1 MTHER
6 VTITG
11 LGAITPSGL
20 TVPEMWDAVVNGRS
34 GIRVLEGEEFETP
47 HAREITV
54 RIGGQV
60 RGFNPEDYV
69 PRPLARRL
77 DDMHVW
83 AIAAADQALAQA
95 SGGPAATT
103 AAVAEATGVAPGA
116 ALPWDPARVMVVV
129 GTGSGPLRPHHQGA
143 LGFEHKGQR
152 GVPLSLT
159 MHGAPDAPAALISQ
173 RYGVTGPARAVSAT
187 CASGAVALGEAMRA
201 LRHGYAD
208 AAIVVGVEDCV
219 NPINVSSNANV
230 RALAAGYETHP
241 ERASRPFDRGR
252 TGFVVSAGAAA
263 MVLEREAVARSR
275 GAHNPNVTM
284 LAELAGYGASSDAH
298 HATAPLPD
306 GRGAAAAMRAALAD
320 AGLTPEQ
327 FATGAPNG
335 GPLGHVNAHGTGTVA
350 GDAAEAA
357 ALTAVFGGGVETSP
371 ASTTAPQLPVT
382 ATKSSTGHML
392 GAAGVLEAVIS
403 VCSLREGIIPPTIN
417 LEDPA
422 FPELA
427 IVREPC
433 PVAAENN
440 TMVLSNSFGFGGHNA
455 SILITAR

>member
-1 MTHER
+1 MTHEK

-20 TVPEMWDAVVNGRS
+20 TVPEVWDSVVNGRS
-34 GIRVLEGEEFETP
+34 GIRVLEGVEFETP
-47 HAREITV
+47 HARALGV
-54 RIGGQV
+54 RVGGQV
-60 RGFNPEDYV
+60 RGFNREDYV
-69 PRPLARRL
+69 DRQLARRL

-83 AIAAADQALAQA
+83 AIAAADQALTQA
-95 SGGPAATT
+95 G
-103 AAVAEATGVAPGA
+103 AESAGA
-116 ALPWDPARVMVVV
+116 GDLDGSLPWDASRVMVVV
-129 GTGSGPLRPHHQGA
+129 ATGSGPLRPHHQAA
-143 LGFEHKGQR
+143 LAFEQRGQR

-159 MHGAPDAPAALISQ
+159 MHGAPDAPAVLISQ

-230 RALAAGYETHP
+230 RALAAGYESNP
-241 ERASRPFDRGR
+241 EQASRPFDRGR
-252 TGFVVSAGAAA
+252 SGFVVSAGAAA
-263 MVLEREAVARSR
+263 MVLERESVAHNR
-275 GAHNPNVTM
+275 GAHA

-320 AGLTPEQ
+320 AGITPEQ
-327 FATGAPNG
+327 FATGAPDG
-335 GPLGHVNAHGTGTVA
+335 GASGHVNAHGTGTVA

-357 ALTAVFGGGVETSP
+357 ALTAVFSGAGHPTW
-371 ASTTAPQLPVT
+371 LPIT
-382 ATKSSTGHML
+382 ATKSSTGHLL
-392 GAAGVLEAVIS
+392 GAAGVLEVVIS

-417 LEDPA
+417 LDDPA

-427 IVREPC
+427 IVREPRRMT
-433 PVAAENN
+433 PESN
-440 TMVLSNSFGFGGHNA
+440 TAVLSNSFGFGGHNA
-455 SILITAR
+455 AILITARE

>member
-1 MTHER
+1 MTHAK

-20 TVPEMWDAVVNGRS
+20 TVPEVWDAVVNGRS

-47 HAREITV
+47 HARELAV
-54 RIGGQV
+54 RIGGPV
-60 RGFNPEDYV
+60 RGFNREDYV
-69 PRPLARRL
+69 DRQLARRL

-95 SGGPAATT
+95 GIHLPGAT
-103 AAVAEATGVAPGA
+103 EPNA

-129 GTGSGPLRPHHQGA
+129 ATGSGPLRPHHEAA
-143 LGFEHKGQR
+143 LAFERKGQR

-230 RALAAGYETHP
+230 RALAAGYESNP
-241 ERASRPFDRGR
+241 EQASRPFDRGR
-252 TGFVVSAGAAA
+252 KGFVVSAGAAA
-263 MVLEREAVARSR
+263 VVLERETVAQSR
-275 GAHNPNVTM
+275 GAHA
-284 LAELAGYGASSDAH
+284 LAEFAGYGASSDAH

-306 GRGAAAAMRAALAD
+306 GRGAAASMRAALVD
-320 AGLTPEQ
+320 AGLTPEK
-327 FATGAPNG
+327 FATGALDG
-335 GPLGHVNAHGTGTVA
+335 GAIGHVNAHGTGTMA

-357 ALTAVFGGGVETSP
+357 ALEAVFGGAGDP
-371 ASTTAPQLPVT
+371 ARLPIT
-382 ATKSSTGHML
+382 ATKSSTGHLL

-403 VCSLREGIIPPTIN
+403 VCAMREGIIPPTTN

-422 FPELA
+422 FPELT
-427 IVREPC
+427 IVREPRRM
-433 PVAAENN
+433 PPESN
-440 TMVLSNSFGFGGHNA
+440 TAVLSNSFGFGGHNA
-455 SILITAR
+455 AILITARE

>member
-20 TVPEMWDAVVNGRS
+20 TVSEMWDAVANGRS
-34 GIRVLEGEEFETP
+34 GIRVLEGDEFETQ
-47 HAREITV
+47 HARELGV
-54 RIGGQV
+54 RISGQV

-69 PRPLARRL
+69 PRPLSRRL

-103 AAVAEATGVAPGA
+103 AAVAETTGVAPGA

-143 LGFEHKGQR
+143 VGFEHKGQR
-152 GVPLSLT
+152 GVPLTLT

-187 CASGAVALGEAMRA
+187 CASGAVALGETMRT

-230 RALAAGYETHP
+230 RALAAGYEAHP
-241 ERASRPFDRGR
+241 EQASRPFDSGR

-275 GAHNPNVTM
+275 GANV

-298 HATAPLPD
+298 HATAPLSD

-320 AGLTPEQ
+320 AGVTAEQ
-327 FATGAPNG
+327 FATGAPDG

-357 ALTAVFGGGVETSP
+357 ALTTVFG
-371 ASTTAPQLPVT
+371 STTATGASCQLPIT
-382 ATKSSTGHML
+382 ATKSSTGHLL

-403 VCSLREGIIPPTIN
+403 VCPLREGIIPPTIN
-417 LEDPA
+417 LDDPA

-427 IVREPC
+427 IVREPRRM
-433 PVAAENN
+433 PPENN

-455 SILITAR
+455 SIVIAAR

>member
-20 TVPEMWDAVVNGRS
+20 SVPEMWEAVVNGRS
-34 GIRVLEGEEFETP
+34 GIRVLEGDEFETP
-47 HAREITV
+47 HARDLSV

-83 AIAAADQALAQA
+83 AIAAADQALSQA

-103 AAVAEATGVAPGA
+103 AAVAETVGA
-116 ALPWDPARVMVVV
+116 GDLGGSLPWDPARVMGVVA
-129 GTGSGPLRPHHQGA
+129 TGSGPLRPHHQAA
-143 LGFEHKGQR
+143 LAFEHKGQR

-173 RYGVTGPARAVSAT
+173 RHGITGPARAVSAT

-208 AAIVVGVEDCV
+208 AALVVGVEDCV
-219 NPINVSSNANV
+219 NPINVSSNGNV
-230 RALAAGYETHP
+230 RALATGYEAHP

-263 MVLEREAVARSR
+263 MVLERETVARSR
-275 GAHNPNVTM
+275 GAHV

-320 AGLTPEQ
+320 SGFTPEQ
-327 FATGAPNG
+327 FVADAPDGGAM
-335 GPLGHVNAHGTGTVA
+335 GHVNAHGTGTPA

-357 ALTAVFGGGVETSP
+357 ALNAVFGGAGHPT
-371 ASTTAPQLPVT
+371 QLPIT
-382 ATKSSTGHML
+382 ATKSSTGHLL

-417 LEDPA
+417 LDDPA
-422 FPELA
+422 FPELT
-427 IVREPC
+427 IVHEPRRVH
-433 PVAAENN
+433 PESN
-440 TMVLSNSFGFGGHNA
+440 TAVLSNSFGFGGHNA
-455 SILITAR
+455 AILITAGE

>member
-1 MTHER
+1 MTHEK

-20 TVPEMWDAVVNGRS
+20 SVPEVWDAVVNGRS
-34 GIRVLEGEEFETP
+34 GIRVLEGEEFETL
-47 HAREITV
+47 HARELGV

-60 RGFNPEDYV
+60 RGFNREDYV
-69 PRPLARRL
+69 DRQLARRL

-95 SGGPAATT
+95 GIHL
-103 AAVAEATGVAPGA
+103 PGAGEPNA
-116 ALPWDPARVMVVV
+116 ALPWDASRVMVVV
-129 GTGSGPLRPHHQGA
+129 ATGSGPLRPHHQAA
-143 LGFEHKGQR
+143 LAFEQRGQR

-230 RALAAGYETHP
+230 RALAAGYEARP
-241 ERASRPFDRGR
+241 ELASRPFDRGR

-263 MVLEREAVARSR
+263 VVLERETVARDR
-275 GAHNPNVTM
+275 GAHA

-320 AGLTPEQ
+320 AGITPEQ
-327 FATGAPNG
+327 FATGAPDG
-335 GPLGHVNAHGTGTVA
+335 GAIGHVNAHGTGTVA

-357 ALTAVFGGGVETSP
+357 ALNVVFSGAGHPS
-371 ASTTAPQLPVT
+371 QLPIT
-382 ATKSSTGHML
+382 ATKSSTGHLL

-417 LEDPA
+417 LDDPA

-427 IVREPC
+427 IVREPRHMT
-433 PVAAENN
+433 PESN
-440 TMVLSNSFGFGGHNA
+440 TAVLSNSFGFGGHNA
-455 SILITAR
+455 AILITAGE

>member
-1 MTHER
+1 MTHEK

-20 TVPEMWDAVVNGRS
+20 TVPEVWDAVVNGRS

-47 HAREITV
+47 HARALGV
-54 RIGGQV
+54 RVGGQV
-60 RGFNPEDYV
+60 RGFNREDYV
-69 PRPLARRL
+69 DRQLARRL

-83 AIAAADQALAQA
+83 AIAAADQALTQA
-95 SGGPAATT
+95 GAESAVGGDLD
-103 AAVAEATGVAPGA
+103 GS
-116 ALPWDPARVMVVV
+116 LPWDASRVMVVV
-129 GTGSGPLRPHHQGA
+129 ATGSGPLRPHHQAA
-143 LGFEHKGQR
+143 LAFEQRGQR

-219 NPINVSSNANV
+219 NPINVSSNTNV
-230 RALAAGYETHP
+230 RALAAGYEDHP
-241 ERASRPFDRGR
+241 ELASRPFDRGR

-263 MVLEREAVARSR
+263 MVLERETVARNR
-275 GAHNPNVTM
+275 GAHV

-320 AGLTPEQ
+320 AGLTPEK
-327 FATGAPNG
+327 FAAGALDG
-335 GPLGHVNAHGTGTVA
+335 SAIGHVNAHGTGTVA
-350 GDAAEAA
+350 GDAAEAG
-357 ALTAVFGGGVETSP
+357 ALTAVFGGAGHPTR
-371 ASTTAPQLPVT
+371 LPIT
-382 ATKSSTGHML
+382 ATKSSTGHLL
-392 GAAGVLEAVIS
+392 GAAGVLEVVIS

-417 LEDPA
+417 LDDPA

-427 IVREPC
+427 IVREPRRM
-433 PVAAENN
+433 PPESN
-440 TMVLSNSFGFGGHNA
+440 TAVLSNSFGFGGHNA
-455 SILITAR
+455 AILIAAGK

>member
-20 TVPEMWDAVVNGRS
+20 TVSEMWDAVANGRS
-34 GIRVLEGEEFETP
+34 GIRVLEGEEFETQ
-47 HAREITV
+47 HARDLSV

-69 PRPLARRL
+69 PRPLSRRL

-95 SGGPAATT
+95 SGGPAAST

-143 LGFEHKGQR
+143 VGFEHKGQR
-152 GVPLSLT
+152 GVPLTLT

-187 CASGAVALGEAMRA
+187 CASGAVALGETMRT

-230 RALAAGYETHP
+230 RALAAGYEAHP
-241 ERASRPFDRGR
+241 EQASRPFDSGR

-275 GAHNPNVTM
+275 GANV

-298 HATAPLPD
+298 HATAPLSD

-320 AGLTPEQ
+320 AGVTAEQ
-327 FATGAPNG
+327 FATGAPDG

-357 ALTAVFGGGVETSP
+357 ALTTVFG
-371 ASTTAPQLPVT
+371 STTATGASCQLPIT
-382 ATKSSTGHML
+382 ATKSSTGHLL

-403 VCSLREGIIPPTIN
+403 VCSLREGVIPPTIN
-417 LEDPA
+417 LDDPA

-427 IVREPC
+427 IVREPRRM
-433 PVAAENN
+433 PPENN

-455 SILITAR
+455 SIVIAAR

>member
-1 MTHER
+1 MTHEK

-20 TVPEMWDAVVNGRS
+20 TVPEVWDAVVNGRS
-34 GIRVLEGEEFETP
+34 GIRVLEGEEFETS
-47 HAREITV
+47 HARELAV
-54 RIGGQV
+54 CIGGQV
-60 RGFNPEDYV
+60 RGFNREDYV
-69 PRPLARRL
+69 DRQLARRL
-77 DDMHVW
+77 EDMHVW

-95 SGGPAATT
+95 GIHLPGAT
-103 AAVAEATGVAPGA
+103 EPNA
-116 ALPWDPARVMVVV
+116 ALPWDPSRVMVVV
-129 GTGSGPLRPHHQGA
+129 ATGSGPLRPHHQAA
-143 LGFEHKGQR
+143 LAFEQRGQR

-230 RALAAGYETHP
+230 RALAAGYEANP
-241 ERASRPFDRGR
+241 EQASRPFDRGR
-252 TGFVVSAGAAA
+252 KGFVVTAGAAA
-263 MVLEREAVARSR
+263 VVLERETVAQSR
-275 GAHNPNVTM
+275 GAHA

-298 HATAPLPD
+298 HPTAPLPD

-327 FATGAPNG
+327 FAMGAPDG
-335 GPLGHVNAHGTGTVA
+335 GAIGHVNAHGTGTMA

-357 ALTAVFGGGVETSP
+357 ALKAVFGASVEAP
-371 ASTTAPQLPVT
+371 TANAQLQLPIT
-382 ATKSSTGHML
+382 ATKSSTGHLL

-422 FPELA
+422 FPELN
-427 IVREPC
+427 IVREPRC
-433 PVAAENN
+433 VAPESN
-440 TMVLSNSFGFGGHNA
+440 TAVLSNSFGFGGHNA
-455 SILITAR
+455 AILITAGQ

>member
-34 GIRVLEGEEFETP
+34 GIRVLEGEEFETQ
-47 HAREITV
+47 HARDLSV

-77 DDMHVW
+77 EDMHVW

-95 SGGPAATT
+95 GIH
-103 AAVAEATGVAPGA
+103 VPGA
-116 ALPWDPARVMVVV
+116 GQRNTALPWDPARVMVVV
-129 GTGSGPLRPHHQGA
+129 ATGSGPLQPHHQAA
-143 LGFEHKGQR
+143 LAFEQRGQR

-159 MHGAPDAPAALISQ
+159 MHGASDAPAALISQ

-230 RALAAGYETHP
+230 RALAAGYEDHP

-263 MVLEREAVARSR
+263 MVLERDTVARNR
-275 GAHNPNVTM
+275 GANV

-306 GRGAAAAMRAALAD
+306 GRGAASAMRAALAD

-327 FATGAPNG
+327 FATGAPDG

-371 ASTTAPQLPVT
+371 ASTTAPQLPIT
-382 ATKSSTGHML
+382 ATKSSTGHLL

-417 LEDPA
+417 LDDPA
-422 FPELA
+422 FPELS
-427 IVREPC
+427 IVRKPC

>member
-1 MTHER
+1 MTHEK
-6 VTITG
+6 VSITG

-20 TVPEMWDAVVNGRS
+20 TVPEVWDSVVNGRS

-47 HAREITV
+47 HARELGV

-60 RGFNPEDYV
+60 RGFNRENYV
-69 PRPLARRL
+69 DRQLARRL

-95 SGGPAATT
+95 GIHLPGSGEPN
-103 AAVAEATGVAPGA
+103 V
-116 ALPWDPARVMVVV
+116 ALPWDPSRVMAVVA
-129 GTGSGPLRPHHQGA
+129 TGSGPLRPHHQAA
-143 LGFEHKGQR
+143 LAFEQRGQR

-230 RALAAGYETHP
+230 RALAAGYESNP
-241 ERASRPFDRGR
+241 EQASRPFDRGR
-252 TGFVVSAGAAA
+252 KGFVVSAGAAA
-263 MVLEREAVARSR
+263 VVLERETVAQSR
-275 GAHNPNVTM
+275 GAHA
-284 LAELAGYGASSDAH
+284 LAEFAGYGASSDAH

-306 GRGAAAAMRAALAD
+306 GRGAAASMRAALVD
-320 AGLTPEQ
+320 AGLTPEK
-327 FATGAPNG
+327 FATGALDG
-335 GPLGHVNAHGTGTVA
+335 GAIGHVNAHGTGTMA

-357 ALTAVFGGGVETSP
+357 ALEAVFGGAGDP
-371 ASTTAPQLPVT
+371 ARLPIT
-382 ATKSSTGHML
+382 ATKSSTGHLL

-403 VCSLREGIIPPTIN
+403 VCAMREGIIPPTTN

-422 FPELA
+422 FPELT
-427 IVREPC
+427 IVREPRRM
-433 PVAAENN
+433 PPESN
-440 TMVLSNSFGFGGHNA
+440 TAVLSNSFGFGGHNA
-455 SILITAR
+455 AILITARE

>member
-1 MTHER
+1 MTHEK

-20 TVPEMWDAVVNGRS
+20 TVPEVWDAVVNGRS

-47 HAREITV
+47 HARELAV

-60 RGFNPEDYV
+60 RGFNREDYV
-69 PRPLARRL
+69 DRQLARRL
-77 DDMHVW
+77 EDMHVW
-83 AIAAADQALAQA
+83 AIAAADQALTQA
-95 SGGPAATT
+95 AGESAGAGMAATT
-103 AAVAEATGVAPGA
+103 RPSKT
-116 ALPWDPARVMVVV
+116 ALPWDPARVMIVVA
-129 GTGSGPLRPHHQGA
+129 TGSGPLRPHHEAA
-143 LGFEHKGQR
+143 LAFEQRGQR

-159 MHGAPDAPAALISQ
+159 MHDAPDAPAALISQ

-230 RALAAGYETHP
+230 RALAVGYESNP
-241 ERASRPFDRGR
+241 EQASRPFDRGR
-252 TGFVVSAGAAA
+252 SGFVVSAGAAA
-263 MVLEREAVARSR
+263 VVLERESVAHNR
-275 GAHNPNVTM
+275 GAHA

-298 HATAPLPD
+298 HATAPLRD

-320 AGLTPEQ
+320 AGITPEQ
-327 FATGAPNG
+327 FATGAPDG
-335 GPLGHVNAHGTGTVA
+335 AAIGHVNAHGTGTMA

-357 ALTAVFGGGVETSP
+357 ALKAVFGASVEAP
-371 ASTTAPQLPVT
+371 TANAQLQLPIT
-382 ATKSSTGHML
+382 ATKSSTGHLL

-422 FPELA
+422 FPELN
-427 IVREPC
+427 IVREPRC
-433 PVAAENN
+433 VAPESN
-440 TMVLSNSFGFGGHNA
+440 TAVLSNSFGFGGHNA
-455 SILITAR
+455 AILITARE

>member
-20 TVPEMWDAVVNGRS
+20 TIPEMWDAVANGRS
-34 GIRVLEGEEFETP
+34 GIRVLEGDEFETQ
-47 HAREITV
+47 HARELGV

-69 PRPLARRL
+69 PCPLARRL

-83 AIAAADQALAQA
+83 AIAAADQALTQA

-129 GTGSGPLRPHHQGA
+129 GTGSGPLRPHYQGA
-143 LGFEHKGQR
+143 LGFAERGQR

-173 RYGVTGPARAVSAT
+173 RYGITGPARAVSAT

-208 AAIVVGVEDCV
+208 AAIVVGMEDCV
-219 NPINVSSNANV
+219 NPINVSSNGNV
-230 RALAAGYETHP
+230 RALAAGYESNP
-241 ERASRPFDRGR
+241 EQASRPFDRGR
-252 TGFVVSAGAAA
+252 KGFVVSAGAAA
-263 MVLEREAVARSR
+263 VVLERETVAQSR
-275 GAHNPNVTM
+275 GAHV

-298 HATAPLPD
+298 HPTAPLPD

-327 FATGAPNG
+327 FATGAPDG
-335 GPLGHVNAHGTGTVA
+335 GAIGHVNAHGTGTTA

-371 ASTTAPQLPVT
+371 ASTTAPQLPIT
-382 ATKSSTGHML
+382 ATKSSTGHLL

-403 VCSLREGIIPPTIN
+403 VCSLREGIISPTIN

-422 FPELA
+422 FPELS
-427 IVREPC
+427 IVRKPC

>member
-1 MTHER
+1 MTHEK

-20 TVPEMWDAVVNGRS
+20 SVPEVWDAVVNGRS
-34 GIRVLEGEEFETP
+34 GIRVLEGEEFETL
-47 HAREITV
+47 HARELGV

-60 RGFNPEDYV
+60 RGFNREDYV
-69 PRPLARRL
+69 DRQLARRL
-77 DDMHVW
+77 EDMHVW
-83 AIAAADQALAQA
+83 AIAAADQALTQA
-95 SGGPAATT
+95 GIHLPGT
-103 AAVAEATGVAPGA
+103 AEPNA
-116 ALPWDPARVMVVV
+116 ALPWDPSRVMVVV
-129 GTGSGPLRPHHQGA
+129 ATGSGPLRPHHQAA
-143 LGFEHKGQR
+143 LAFDQRGQR

-173 RYGVTGPARAVSAT
+173 RYGVTGPARAFSAT

-230 RALAAGYETHP
+230 RALAAGYEDHP
-241 ERASRPFDRGR
+241 EQASRPFDRGR
-252 TGFVVSAGAAA
+252 SGFVVSAGAAA
-263 MVLEREAVARSR
+263 MVLERESVAHNR
-275 GAHNPNVTM
+275 GAHA

-320 AGLTPEQ
+320 AGITPEQ
-327 FATGAPNG
+327 FATGAPDG
-335 GPLGHVNAHGTGTVA
+335 GAIGHVNAHGTGTVA

-357 ALTAVFGGGVETSP
+357 ALNVVFSGAGHPS
-371 ASTTAPQLPVT
+371 QLPIT
-382 ATKSSTGHML
+382 ATKSSTGHLL

-417 LEDPA
+417 LDDPA
-422 FPELA
+422 FPELT
-427 IVREPC
+427 IVREPRRVT
-433 PVAAENN
+433 PESN
-440 TMVLSNSFGFGGHNA
+440 TAVLSNSFGFGGHNA
-455 SILITAR
+455 AILITARE

>member
-1 MTHER
+1 MTHAK

-20 TVPEMWDAVVNGRS
+20 TVPEVWDSVVNGRS

-47 HAREITV
+47 HARELAV

-60 RGFNPEDYV
+60 RGFNREDYV
-69 PRPLARRL
+69 DRQLARRL
-77 DDMHVW
+77 EDMHVW

-95 SGGPAATT
+95 GVDLGADLAGG
-103 AAVAEATGVAPGA
+103 
-116 ALPWDPARVMVVV
+116 LPWDSSRVMVVV
-129 GTGSGPLRPHHQGA
+129 ATGSGPLRPHHQAA
-143 LGFEHKGQR
+143 LAFEQRGQR

-230 RALAAGYETHP
+230 RALAAGYESNP
-241 ERASRPFDRGR
+241 EQASRPFDRGR
-252 TGFVVSAGAAA
+252 SGFVVSAGAAA
-263 MVLEREAVARSR
+263 MVLESESVAQSR
-275 GAHNPNVTM
+275 GAHV

-320 AGLTPEQ
+320 AGITPEQ
-327 FATGAPNG
+327 FATGAPDG
-335 GPLGHVNAHGTGTVA
+335 GAIGHVNAHGTGTVA

-357 ALTAVFGGGVETSP
+357 ALTAVFGGAGNLTR
-371 ASTTAPQLPVT
+371 LPIT
-382 ATKSSTGHML
+382 ATKSSTGHLL
-392 GAAGVLEAVIS
+392 GTAGVLEVVIS

-417 LEDPA
+417 LDDPA
-422 FPELA
+422 FPELT
-427 IVREPC
+427 IVREPRRMT
-433 PVAAENN
+433 PESN
-440 TMVLSNSFGFGGHNA
+440 TAVLSNSFGFGGHNGA
-455 SILITAR
+455 ILITAWE